1 MSDSLN
7 LGCNSTKDIK
17 FLEIKHL
24 NGPNLWTYY
33 PALEATVD
41 IGELEDFPSDK
52 IPGFY
57 ERLSEWLPSLIEH
70 RCSYEERGGFL
81 RRVKDGTWPCHILE
95 HVTLELQNLAGMR
108 GGFGRARETSVRGV
122 YKVALS
128 AWHAEITTAALH
140 SARELVLAAMN
151 FQQSDNPF
159 YDVEGAIQRLRDLVD
174 SLWLGPSTA
183 CIVDAALARNIP
195 ATRLI
200 AKGNLVQLGHGARC
214 RHIWTAETDRTPA
227 IAEGISR
234 DKDLTKSLLQSC
246 GVPVP
251 EGRIVESAE
260 AAWEVANDI
269 GMPVVIKPCDGNHGR
284 GVFIELSQR
293 EEIESAYRMALREGT
308 EVLVERYI
316 AGTEHR
322 LLIVGGRLIA
332 ATRGDSVSVVGDGVS
347 TIAELIES
355 QINSDPRRGSTENHP
370 LNLIRLDSAAQ
381 MEIAH
386 QGYQRDS
393 VVRTG
398 IKVLIQRNG
407 NHAFDVTDQV
417 HPATA
422 SIASLAAR
430 VIGLD
435 IAGIDLVTSDISR
448 PLNEQGG
455 AIVEVNAGPS
465 LLMHIKPAVGKPRP
479 VGKAIV
485 DHLFPDQE
493 NGRIPIVGISGSYGK
508 TSVAY
513 LVARLLV
520 LSGKQTGLACSD
532 GLYLDYRQIDKNN
545 SANWAAA
552 NRTLLNPTVEAAVF
566 ENGFDVLLNEGL
578 AYDSCQVGVITNI
591 DPAHHFGRHGIE
603 THKQVYTVLRSQVD
617 MVTPTAAAIDDV
629 EKDIKLPVGA
639 AVLNANDEMLV
650 EMSELCHG
658 EVIYFSIEP
667 ELPVIKQHCA
677 SGTGP
682 TQGKRAVVVRNGRV
696 VLVSGAN
703 ELVLINLR
711 EIASESGAK
720 STQAIENIL
729 AAVGAAWALG
739 IEPNLIRV
747 GIETFGFSQEKYKPE
762 NQNLLELQTQGIK
775 L

>member
-7 LGCNSTKDIK
+7 LGCNSTKDLK

-24 NGPNLWTYY
+24 NGPNMWTYY

-52 IPGFY
+52 IPGLY

-81 RRVKDGTWPCHILE
+81 RRVKEGTWPCHILE

-140 SARELVLAAMN
+140 RARELVLAAMN
-151 FQQSDNPF
+151 FQQSDTPF
-159 YDVEGAIQRLRDLVD
+159 YDVDGAIRHLRDLID

-183 CIVDAALARNIP
+183 CIVDAAVARNIP

-200 AKGNLVQLGHGARC
+200 AKGNLVQLGHGARS

-227 IAEGISR
+227 IAESISR

-251 EGRIVESAE
+251 EGRVVDSAE
-260 AAWEVANDI
+260 AAWEAANDI
-269 GMPVVIKPCDGNHGR
+269 GMPVVVKPSDGNHGR

-293 EEIESAYRMALREGT
+293 EEIESAYHIALKEGS

-316 AGTEHR
+316 PGTEHR
-322 LLIVGGRLIA
+322 LLIVGGRLVA
-332 ATRGDSVSVVGDGVS
+332 ATRGDSVSVTGDGVS
-347 TIAELIES
+347 TVAELIES
-355 QINSDPRRGSTENHP
+355 QINADPRRGSTEDHP

-381 MEIAH
+381 IEIAR
-386 QGYQRDS
+386 QGYQDDS
-393 VVRTG
+393 IVPAG

-422 SIASLAAR
+422 SAASLAAR
-430 VIGLD
+430 IVGLD
-435 IAGIDLVTSDISR
+435 IAGIDLVAGDISR
-448 PLNEQGG
+448 PLHEQGG

-465 LLMHIKPAVGKPRP
+465 LLMHIKPAVGQPRP

-485 DHLFPDQE
+485 DHLFPGGE

-513 LVARLLV
+513 LVGRLLI
-520 LSGKQTGLACSD
+520 LSGKQTGLACSG

-578 AYDSCQVGVITNI
+578 AYDSCQVGVVTNV
-591 DPAHHFGRHGIE
+591 DPASHFGRHGIE
-603 THKQVYTVLRSQVD
+603 TLKQVYTVLRSQVD

-629 EKDIKLPVGA
+629 EKDVKLPVGV
-639 AVLNANDEMLV
+639 AVLNAKDSMLV
-650 EMSELCHG
+650 EMAELCHG

-667 ELPVIKQHCA
+667 ELPAIKLHRT

-682 TQGKRAVVVRNGRV
+682 AQGKRAVILRNGWV

-703 ELVLINLR
+703 ELLLINLR
-711 EIASESGAK
+711 EKAPESGAK
-720 STQAIENIL
+720 STEAIENIL

-739 IEPNLIRV
+739 IEPDLIRV
-747 GIETFGFSQEKYKPE
+747 GIETFGFNQEKYKLE
-762 NQNLLELQTQGIK
+762 NQNLLELQMQGIK